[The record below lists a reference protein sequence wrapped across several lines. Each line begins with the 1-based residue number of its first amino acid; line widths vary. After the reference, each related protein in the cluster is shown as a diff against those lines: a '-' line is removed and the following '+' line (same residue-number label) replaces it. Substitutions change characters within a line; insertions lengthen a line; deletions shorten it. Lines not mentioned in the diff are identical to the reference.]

1 MTVWWLG
8 YLALGAFAG
17 FFAGLLGIG
26 GGSVMVPLLVMLFA
40 AQGFPASEVMHLA
53 LGTSMAAIF
62 FTSISSVRTHHAHGA
77 VLWPIVGR
85 ITPGIILG
93 TLLGTHVA
101 SLVPTKALGMI
112 FTIFICYVSLQ
123 MIVNKKP
130 EAQRE
135 MPGTLGTSLVGV
147 GIGAISC
154 LVAIGGG
161 VLSVPFMTWCN
172 VRVQNAIA
180 TSAAIGFPIALGG
193 ALGYIWNG
201 WSVAGLPE
209 GSLGFV
215 YLPAVVGVVAASVLT
230 APIGARKT
238 HELPVKTLKRVFAAI
253 LLLLACKMLWGLLST
268 P

>member
-1 MTVWWLG
+1 MTAWLPT
-8 YLALGAFAG
+8 YLALGAFVG

-40 AQGFPASEVMHLA
+40 AQGMAADEVMHLA

-62 FTSISSVRTHHAHGA
+62 FTSIASVRAHQAHGA
-77 VLWPIVGR
+77 VIWRIVAR
-85 ITPGIILG
+85 IAPGIVLG
-93 TLLGTHVA
+93 TVLGTHIA
-101 SLVPTKALGMI
+101 SRVPSKALATI
-112 FTIFICYVSLQ
+112 FTVFICYVSVQ
-123 MIVNKKP
+123 MVLNIKP
-130 EAQRE
+130 KAQRD
-135 MPGTLGTSLVGV
+135 MPGLLGTSAVGM
-147 GIGAISC
+147 GIGALSC

-172 VRVQNAIA
+172 VKMQHAIG

-201 WSVAGLPE
+201 WGVPGLPA

-215 YLPAVVGVVAASVLT
+215 YLPAVLAMVVASMLT
-230 APIGARKT
+230 APIGARQT
-238 HELPVKTLKRVFAAI
+238 HRLPVGTLKKVFAAI
-253 LLLLACKMLWGLLST
+253 LLALAAKMLWSLFSA